1 MFLQFCQNGKFDR
14 IFHVLVLCTKG
25 DSLICFSKKV
35 EKNEMIQNEDIK
47 ICPGHYIRSQEVESV
62 LKGENHFE
70 RWWKLPSGIL
80 DYSIENKKVQTKQ
93 NHNYFSFI

>member
-14 IFHVLVLCTKG
+14 IFHVLVLCTKLG
-25 DSLICFSKKV
+25 RLVCFSNDV
-35 EKNEMIQNEDIK
+35 EKNEIIQNEDIK
-47 ICPGHYIRSQEVESV
+47 ICPGHFIRPQKVESV
-62 LKGENHFE
+62 LKGENHYE
-70 RWWKLPSGIL
+70 KDWRLPSGIL